1 MVLYAKNLF
10 HSTFPL
16 IPLFTLSSLSF
27 PPPSSAHPE
36 FEQHSEDALRFLRD
50 IMNIGADIDAIVRL
64 GGIDAI
70 VMVRRER
77 GGGERERASVCDSHA
92 CIFVHRV
99 KHVCVLI

>member
-16 IPLFTLSSLSF
+16 IPLFTLSSLSSLSF
-27 PPPSSAHPE
+27 SPPSSAHPE

-77 GGGERERASVCDSHA
+77 GGGGERESEC
-92 CIFVHRV
+92 
-99 KHVCVLI
+99 VCVIPTRVYLYTV